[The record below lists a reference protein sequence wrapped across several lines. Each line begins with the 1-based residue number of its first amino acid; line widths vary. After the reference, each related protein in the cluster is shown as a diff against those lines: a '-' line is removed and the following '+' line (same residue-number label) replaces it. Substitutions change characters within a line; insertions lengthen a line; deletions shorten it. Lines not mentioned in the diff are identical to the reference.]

1 MRAYFYFIK
10 FNLLKQIRSYKFL
23 LIISVSVFWGILCVP
38 AGTAGYEV
46 IYLGGVRG
54 IYNSAWLGGIGAL
67 LPAILLW
74 LPGFYLLRS
83 QISEDKH
90 LKLGNI
96 IAATPISRLG
106 YIMGKALANFI
117 VLATLVLMFLTA
129 LIGMQLVRHENMQ
142 ISLLQ
147 FVQPFLFLTVPYL
160 FVLAALTVLFDV
172 FPGIKGVFGNIVI
185 FGVWITLLSA
195 SALVQ
200 DSKFDVLGIGTILT
214 KMVQGAQAFFPEIH
228 SDVGS
233 LGFNMTNG
241 ISPTFTWGGMT
252 WSAEFLASR
261 LAWIGVALL
270 IIFLSA
276 LLFNRFIETESA
288 PQRNISKH
296 HKEKLSLSEIEMST
310 TLSPVTIE
318 KISLFRV
325 AKGELKIMLSDCS
338 VWWRLI
344 TLACI
349 ILSLSMPF
357 GSAYNYISLIML
369 LPITIW
375 SQMGCREKYYFTTE
389 LVKSSCPLFYKR
401 GAEWLAGL
409 GLTVLISSG
418 VLSRFA
424 LLGEWEHL
432 AAWSIGILFVPTL
445 ALLFGYLGGNRKLF
459 EAVYIAWFYFG
470 PINGVPFL
478 DFWGMSHSNI
488 GFYAILTCILMAF
501 AYFLIWNNE
510 AHVLNFISKRRSR
523 I

>member
-83 QISEDKH
+83 QISEDRR

-117 VLATLVLMFLTA
+117 VLATLVLIFLTA

-185 FGVWITLLSA
+185 FGIWITLLSA

-200 DSKFDVLGIGTILT
+200 DSKFDLLGVGTMFT

-270 IIFLSA
+270 IGFLSA
-276 LLFNRFIETESA
+276 LLFNRFIETECA
-288 PQRNISKH
+288 PQRNTSKH
-296 HKEKLSLSEIEMST
+296 HKRKLSLSSIEMST
-310 TLSPVTIE
+310 TRSPVTTE

-338 VWWRLI
+338 VWWRLT

-349 ILSLSMPF
+349 VLSLMIPF
-357 GSAYNYISLIML
+357 VSAYYISLIML
-369 LPITIW
+369 LPIAIW

-389 LVKSSCPLFYKR
+389 LVKSSCSLFYKR

-418 VLSRFA
+418 VLVRFA

-432 AAWSIGILFVPTL
+432 AAWLIGIHFNLHL
-445 ALLFGYLGGNRKLF
+445 A
-459 EAVYIAWFYFG
+459 A
-470 PINGVPFL
+470 
-478 DFWGMSHSNI
+478 
-488 GFYAILTCILMAF
+488 
-501 AYFLIWNNE
+501 
-510 AHVLNFISKRRSR
+510 
-523 I
+523 